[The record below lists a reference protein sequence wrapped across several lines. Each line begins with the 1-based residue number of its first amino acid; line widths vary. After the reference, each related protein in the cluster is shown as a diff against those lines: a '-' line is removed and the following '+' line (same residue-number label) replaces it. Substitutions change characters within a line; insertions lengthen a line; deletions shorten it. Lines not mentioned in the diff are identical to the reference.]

1 MESIFTKIYL
11 TINMGERN
19 IEYNESYIRVQGDK
33 EE

>member
-19 IEYNESYIRVQGDK
+19 IGNESYIRVQGDK